1 MKPKNKA
8 LNAELT
14 ELSQDTADKP
24 TANVIVPKKNDKKA
38 NKNKPNKQG
47 EKKENFF
54 IRIPKRIGR
63 AFVGMWQELKNVSWP
78 TFRKALAS
86 TGVVV
91 GVVCIFFL
99 VLLAFDSALG
109 GLFGL
114 VIGK

>member
-8 LNAELT
+8 FNAQLT
-14 ELSQDTADKP
+14 DLTQENESKP
-24 TANVIVPKKNDKKA
+24 TTNVIVPKKNDKKD
-38 NKNKPNKQG
+38 NKSKPNKSG

-63 AFVGMWQELKNVSWP
+63 AFVGMWQEMKNVSWP